1 MSELWKTLE
10 LLNKR
15 LDNSE
20 GELKKVKESKQS
32 DDQS

>member
-10 LLNKR
+10 FLNKR
-15 LDNSE
+15 FDNFE

-32 DDQS
+32 DDQR